1 MRATMILNRLFGR
14 IPVSTPQRRLYE
26 AIVAQARQPWLY
38 GEAGVPDTPEGRFDM
53 IVLHAVL
60 VIDRLGG
67 ESELARDFA
76 QRVFDEMFRDMEASL
91 REMGV
96 GDLSVGR
103 RIKQMAEAF
112 YGRSRAYGQA
122 FEQEDEARRQAL
134 AAALSRNVFAGAE
147 AEAATLLA
155 EYVLQVR
162 NKLARQPAAQLL
174 TGDAGFW
181 PAMPS

>member
-1 MRATMILNRLFGR
+1 MILNRLFGR

-38 GEAGVPDTPEGRFDM
+38 AEAGVPDTVAGRFDM
-53 IVLHAVL
+53 VVLHAFL
-60 VIDRLGG
+60 VVDRLGG

-76 QRVFDEMFRDMEASL
+76 QRVFEEMFSDMDASL

-103 RIKQMAEAF
+103 RIKAMAEAF
-112 YGRSRAYGQA
+112 YGRSRAYGRA
-122 FEQEDEARRQAL
+122 FEHHGEARRQAL

-147 AEAATLLA
+147 PAAAALLA
-155 EYVLQVR
+155 DYVLQVR
-162 NKLARQPAAQLL
+162 NNLARQPAAQLL
-174 TGDAGFW
+174 AGDAGFG